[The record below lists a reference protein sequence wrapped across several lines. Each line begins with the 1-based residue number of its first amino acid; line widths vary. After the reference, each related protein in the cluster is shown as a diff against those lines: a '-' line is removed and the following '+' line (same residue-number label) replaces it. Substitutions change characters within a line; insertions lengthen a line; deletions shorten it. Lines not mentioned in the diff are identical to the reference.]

1 MRSSSPPRAAV
12 ADLLTWKEFSMHK
25 RLIIAT
31 GLLALGIAGAQSTK
45 PESIRIGP
53 GGIDFDKAAGVNVA
67 AKNFRS
73 KDGILTIAIVTH
85 TAGNGFFNPVYVG
98 ATAAAAEF
106 SRAGLPINLLRLGP
120 PDAADDIPEQLSI
133 LRAVLSD
140 PKIDGLALTT
150 PQAGAYKDI
159 INKAFELGIPVA
171 TLNAY
176 DPYLPR
182 RNQISHTGQTASA
195 AAIAGEALVNDLIK
209 RRVSSGSI
217 LILNDLTANVDEA
230 NDRVKFANDAI
241 RAALKAKNLTGISV
255 NDGQG
260 LGINVRNA
268 NPEDVLEVLR
278 STSDVVGV
286 FAPNGQITPAL
297 ADAITGLKKNNQIS
311 AFGFDLGPAQLKAI
325 SEGALTGSLGS
336 QPFVQGYWPIKQ
348 LVLQIDRG
356 IGAVNV
362 DTRAELVT
370 KSNLAAFQKN
380 VKTRFTN

>member
-1 MRSSSPPRAAV
+1 MHMRFVLAA
-12 ADLLTWKEFSMHK
+12 
-25 RLIIAT
+25 
-31 GLLALGIAGAQSTK
+31 GLLALGIAGAQSIQIV
-45 PESIRIGP
+45 SINVGP
-53 GGIDFDKAAGVNVA
+53 GGIDFDKAAGVNA
-67 AKNFRS
+67 ASKNFRS
-73 KDGILTIAIVTH
+73 KDGVLTIAIVTH
-85 TAGNGFFNPVYVG
+85 TAGNGYFNPVYVG

-133 LRAVLSD
+133 LRGVLAN
-140 PKIDGLALTT
+140 PKLDGLALTT
-150 PQAGAYKDI
+150 PQAGAYKEI

-171 TLNAY
+171 TLSSY

-195 AAIAGEALVNDLIK
+195 AAIAGEALVNDLLK
-209 RRVSSGSI
+209 RRVSSGSV
-217 LILNDLTANVDEA
+217 LILNDLTSNAEEV
-230 NDRVKFANDAI
+230 NDRVKFASEAI
-241 RAALKAKNLTGISV
+241 RTTLKAKGLTGIGL

-260 LGINVRNA
+260 QGVNVRNG
-268 NPEDVLEVLR
+268 NTDDVLEVLR
-278 STSDVVGV
+278 GTADVVGV
-286 FAPNGQITPAL
+286 FAPNAQITLAL
-297 ADAITGLKKNNQIS
+297 ADAIT

-325 SEGALTGSLGS
+325 SEGALTGSLGQ

>member
-1 MRSSSPPRAAV
+1 MNTRFWLFA
-12 ADLLTWKEFSMHK
+12 
-25 RLIIAT
+25 
-31 GLLALGIAGAQSTK
+31 GLLMLSMAGAQSTK
-45 PESIRIGP
+45 PESTKLESIRVGP
-53 GGIDFDKAAGVNVA
+53 GGIDFDKAAAVNVA

-73 KDGILTIAIVTH
+73 KDGVLTIAIVTH

-120 PDAADDIPEQLSI
+120 PDAADDIPEQLEI
-133 LRAVLSD
+133 LRKILSD
-140 PKIDGLALTT
+140 PKLDGLALTT
-150 PQAGAYKDI
+150 PQVGAYKDI
-159 INKAFELGIPVA
+159 INKAFELGLPVA
-171 TLNAY
+171 TLNSY
-176 DPYLPR
+176 DPSLPR

-195 AAIAGEALVNDLIK
+195 AAIAGEAMVNDLLK
-209 RRVSSGSI
+209 RRVSNGTI
-217 LILNDLTANVDEA
+217 LILNDLNANADEV
-230 NDRVKFANDAI
+230 NDRVKFAGEAVRN
-241 RAALKAKNLTGISV
+241 ALKAKALTGISL

-260 LGINVRNA
+260 LGVNVRNG
-268 NPEDVLEVLR
+268 NTEDVLEVLR
-278 STSDVVGV
+278 GTPDVVGV

-297 ADAITGLKKNNQIS
+297 SDAITALKKNNQIS

-325 SEGALTGSLGS
+325 SEGALTGSLGQ

-348 LVLQIDRG
+348 IVLQIDRG

>member
-1 MRSSSPPRAAV
+1 
-12 ADLLTWKEFSMHK
+12 MHK
-25 RLIIAT
+25 RLMIAT

-73 KDGILTIAIVTH
+73 KDGVLTIAIVTH
-85 TAGNGFFNPVYVG
+85 TAGNGFFNPVYIG

-133 LRAVLSD
+133 LRFVLSD

-217 LILNDLTANVDEA
+217 LILNDLTANADEA
-230 NDRVKFANDAI
+230 NDRVKVASEAI
-241 RAALKAKNLTGISV
+241 RTVLKAKNLTGISL
-255 NDGQG
+255 NNGQG
-260 LGINVRNA
+260 LGVNVRNA

>member
-1 MRSSSPPRAAV
+1 MHMRFVLV
-12 ADLLTWKEFSMHK
+12 A
-25 RLIIAT
+25 
-31 GLLALGIAGAQSTK
+31 GLLALGIAAAQSTK
-45 PESIRIGP
+45 LESIRVGP
-53 GGIDFDKAAGVNVA
+53 GGIDFDKAAGVNTA

-73 KDGILTIAIVTH
+73 KDGVLTIAIVTH

-120 PDAADDIPEQLSI
+120 PDAADDIPEQLEI
-133 LRAVLSD
+133 LRAALAN
-140 PKIDGLALTT
+140 PKLDGLALTT

-171 TLNAY
+171 TLNSY
-176 DPYLPR
+176 DPFLPR

-195 AAIAGEALVNDLIK
+195 AVIAGEALVNDLFK

-217 LILNDLTANVDEA
+217 LILNDLSSKSEEV
-230 NDRVKFANDAI
+230 NDRVRFASQAI
-241 RAALKAKNLTGISV
+241 RNALKEKGLTGIGL

-260 LGINVRNA
+260 QGVNVRNG
-268 NPEDVLEVLR
+268 NTDDVLEVLR
-278 STSDVVGV
+278 ATADVVGV
-286 FAPNGQITPAL
+286 FAPSGQITPAL
-297 ADAITGLKKNNQIS
+297 ADAITVLKKNNQIS

-325 SEGALTGSLGS
+325 SEGALTGSLGQ